1 MNATPRVVDNDRD
14 EITLT
19 LDGKEIRGW
28 SYADEAERRV
38 KMRMA
43 REFVEGWLQATEAS
57 AGAVKALQK
66 VNVEM
71 SALVPNPNSV
81 SIEDWPVTNPGDA
94 ECLQTAFYA
103 ARDALT
109 DAGVLIVTTDKR
121 AA

>member
-1 MNATPRVVDNDRD
+1 MNATPRVIDNDRD

-71 SALVPNPNSV
+71 SALIPNPNSV

-94 ECLQTAFYA
+94 ECLQTAFYVV
-103 ARDALT
+103 RDALT
-109 DAGVLIVTTDKR
+109 DAGVLIVTTDQR